1 MGKKFNFFC
10 ENAYIFRSSDDRCIC
25 KVNQVGILQFIPYSY
40 VGYTCRARMYS
51 DGDREVSTDIYKQ
64 GGIFYGNSA

>member
-1 MGKKFNFFC
+1 MIILYTDID
-10 ENAYIFRSSDDRCIC
+10 YI
-25 KVNQVGILQFIPYSY
+25 
-40 VGYTCRARMYS
+40 CRARMYS